1 MKINLVFFLVF
12 LDCFYLPKSATL
24 IFTPLSVKTGM
35 DSLAFQSKTAIQEK
49 SKTTAPFQGKRMFCS
64 VESKAKYIIT
74 ITNDSV
80 LVAIDHIKIRGVF
93 KKGKLL
99 TNDPREI
106 EYRRFSHAYYGKYFV
121 IGTDYFSILNSENGE
136 YSYYTL
142 CK

>member
-1 MKINLVFFLVF
+1 MKIRFVFFLVF
-12 LDCFYLPKSATL
+12 LGCFCISKSGL
-24 IFTPLSVKTGM
+24 IYKCIPLFTGM
-35 DSLAFQSKTAIQEK
+35 DFLSVHGRTAAQKK
-49 SKTTAPFQGKRMFCS
+49 SKGAIPFQGKKMFCS
-64 VESKAKYIIT
+64 ADSRAKYIIT

-80 LVAIDHIKIRGVF
+80 LIAIDRIKIKGVL
-93 KKGKLL
+93 KKDKLF
-99 TNDPREI
+99 TDDPREV

>member
-12 LDCFYLPKSATL
+12 LAVFYVPKSTAL
-24 IFTPLSVKTGM
+24 NSIPISLKTGT
-35 DSLAFQSKTAIQEK
+35 DSLALQSKILVQKK
-49 SKTTAPFQGKRMFCS
+49 SKTSAPFQGKKMFCS
-64 VESKAKYIIT
+64 ADSKAKYIIT

-99 TNDPREI
+99 TNDPREV
-106 EYRRFSHAYYGKYFV
+106 EYRRFSHAYDGKYFV
-121 IGTDYFSILNSENGE
+121 IGTDSFSILNSENGE

>member
-1 MKINLVFFLVF
+1 MKIRFVFFLVF
-12 LDCFYLPKSATL
+12 LGCFCISKSGL
-24 IFTPLSVKTGM
+24 IYKCIPLFTGM
-35 DSLAFQSKTAIQEK
+35 DFLSVHGRTAAQKK
-49 SKTTAPFQGKRMFCS
+49 SKGAIPFQGKKMFCS
-64 VESKAKYIIT
+64 ADSRAKYIIT

-80 LVAIDHIKIRGVF
+80 LITIDRIKIKGVF
-93 KKGKLL
+93 KKDKLF
-99 TNDPREI
+99 TDDPREV